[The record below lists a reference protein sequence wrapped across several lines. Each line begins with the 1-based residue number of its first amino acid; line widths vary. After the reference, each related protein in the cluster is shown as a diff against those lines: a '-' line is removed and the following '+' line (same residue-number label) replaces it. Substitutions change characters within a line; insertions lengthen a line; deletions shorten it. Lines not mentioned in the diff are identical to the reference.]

1 MRSLRHRGR
10 RTRPPRDRSRIV
22 PDLAAPLWRV
32 KTLRDLPVTWRE
44 DVADVL
50 GCEAASRGF
59 DQGDEPNAYGVELG
73 ALFDALWL

>member
-1 MRSLRHRGR
+1 
-10 RTRPPRDRSRIV
+10 
-22 PDLAAPLWRV
+22 V

-59 DQGDEPNAYGVELG
+59 DADEEPNAYGRELEELFE
-73 ALFDALWL
+73 ALGL